1 MKARL
6 RMNLRKPWPLG
17 RGVLRFSSVPVQVW
31 PGEPGKKEMRR
42 PRLRSIES
50 DTGQHLRIRPIE
62 PSDRSRLEEIVVS
75 SGNFNPEEIATAL
88 ELVDEALEK
97 GERSGYII
105 RVLEVGKEYRSVQG
119 YVCYG
124 PTPLT
129 QGVYDLYWI
138 VVDPAVQGKGF
149 GKRLIEYVEGDIV
162 KCGGRMLLIE
172 TSSQESYGAT
182 IRFYEKAGYKR
193 VARIKNF
200 YRIGD
205 DKLVF
210 SKALR

>member
-1 MKARL
+1 MQK
-6 RMNLRKPWPLG
+6 
-17 RGVLRFSSVPVQVW
+17 
-31 PGEPGKKEMRR
+31 R
-42 PRLRSIES
+42 PIQEIIKQS
-50 DTGQHLRIRPIE
+50 GRIRTIE
-62 PSDRSRLEEIVVS
+62 RPDRSRIEEIVVS
-75 SGNFNPEEIATAL
+75 SGNFNREEIATAL

-97 GERSGYII
+97 GEKSGYVI
-105 RVLEVGKEYRSVQG
+105 RVLDVGKGHQSVQG

-138 VVDPAVQGKGF
+138 AIDPAVQGRGF
-149 GKRLIEYVEGDIV
+149 GRYLIEHVEGDVV
-162 KCGGRMLLIE
+162 KRGGRMLLIE
-172 TSSQESYGAT
+172 TSSQESYGDT

-210 SKALR
+210 SKELT

>member
-1 MKARL
+1 MQK
-6 RMNLRKPWPLG
+6 
-17 RGVLRFSSVPVQVW
+17 S
-31 PGEPGKKEMRR
+31 
-42 PRLRSIES
+42 SIENETKR
-50 DTGQHLRIRPIE
+50 DARIRLIE
-62 PSDRSRLEEIVVS
+62 PRDRSQIEEIIVS
-75 SGNFNPEEIATAL
+75 SGRFNQEEITTAL

-97 GERSGYII
+97 GEESGYII
-105 RVLEVGKEYRSVQG
+105 RVLEVGKGHSAVQG

-138 VVDPAVQGKGF
+138 VTDPAVQGKGF
-149 GKRLIEYVEGDIV
+149 GRHLIEYVEGDIV
-162 KCGGRMLLIE
+162 KRGGRMLLIE
-172 TSSQESYGAT
+172 TSSQEAYGST
-182 IRFYEKAGYKR
+182 IRFYKRAGYEL

-210 SKALR
+210 SKELT

>member
-1 MKARL
+1 MQK
-6 RMNLRKPWPLG
+6 
-17 RGVLRFSSVPVQVW
+17 SSVENETKQ
-31 PGEPGKKEMRR
+31 
-42 PRLRSIES
+42 
-50 DTGQHLRIRPIE
+50 DTRIRPIE
-62 PSDRSRLEEIVVS
+62 SSDRSRIEEIVVS
-75 SGNFNPEEIATAL
+75 SGKFSREEIATAL

-97 GERSGYII
+97 GERSGYSF
-105 RVLEVGKEYRSVQG
+105 RVLEVGKEDRSVQG

-149 GKRLIEYVEGDIV
+149 GRRLIEYVEGDIV
-162 KCGGRMLLIE
+162 KCGGRMVLIE

-182 IRFYEKAGYKR
+182 IRFYEKAGYKL

-210 SKALR
+210 SKELT

>member
-1 MKARL
+1 
-6 RMNLRKPWPLG
+6 MNGFDHLG
-17 RGVLRFSSVPVQVW
+17 RKMQKRPTENETKQHVL
-31 PGEPGKKEMRR
+31 
-42 PRLRSIES
+42 
-50 DTGQHLRIRPIE
+50 IRPIE
-62 PSDRSRLEEIVVS
+62 RPDRSRIEAIIIS
-75 SGNFNPEEIATAL
+75 SGNFTEEEVKTAL

-97 GERSGYII
+97 GEECGYII
-105 RVLEVGKEYRSVQG
+105 RVLEEKEQSLVQG

-138 VVDPAVQGKGF
+138 VTDPAVQGKGF
-149 GKRLIEYVEGDIV
+149 GRRLMEYVERDIV
-162 KCGGRMLLIE
+162 KRGGRMLLIE
-172 TSSQESYGAT
+172 TSSQETYAAT
-182 IRFYEKAGYKR
+182 IRFYEKAGYEI

-210 SKALR
+210 LKELT